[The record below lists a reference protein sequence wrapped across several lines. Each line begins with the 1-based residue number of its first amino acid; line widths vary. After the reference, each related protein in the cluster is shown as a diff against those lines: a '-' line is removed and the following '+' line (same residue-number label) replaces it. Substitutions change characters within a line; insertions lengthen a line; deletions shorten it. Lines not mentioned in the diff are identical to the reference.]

1 MARINA
7 GWISTMKNSAMWI
20 VSMIVLIYGGCCG
33 YLYFAQR
40 SFIYFPVPASVN
52 VPAEDLRLDLDGA
65 TLQVWSLHAAKEH
78 AVVYFGGNAEDVS
91 QNVEQFARLFPDKAV
106 YLVNYRGYGASTGSP
121 TEAALFADAQALF
134 DRFRARYAEVSVV
147 GRSLGSGV
155 AVFLASTRTPDRVVL
170 VTPYDSIAGL
180 AQSAFPIF
188 PVSALLKDRF
198 ESVDYADNVT
208 APILMLIAERDEV
221 IPRSSSQ
228 NLAAAIDSSL
238 ITINIVGDATHN
250 TIQNFAEYT
259 DALRRFLR

>member
-1 MARINA
+1 
-7 GWISTMKNSAMWI
+7 MWI
-20 VSMIVLIYGGCCG
+20 VSIIVLIYAGCCA

-65 TLQVWSLHAAKEH
+65 TLQVWRLHAAKEH
-78 AVVYFGGNAEDVS
+78 AVVYFGGNAE
-91 QNVEQFARLFPDKAV
+91 NVAHNVTQFARLFPDKTV

-134 DRFRARYAEVSVV
+134 DRFRATHAGVSVV

-155 AVFLASTRTPDRVVL
+155 AVYLAATRSPDRVVL
-170 VTPYDSIAGL
+170 VTPYDSIADL
-180 AQSAFPIF
+180 AQSSFPLF

-198 ESVDYADNVT
+198 ESVDYAGDATV
-208 APILMLIAERDEV
+208 PVLLLIAERDEV

-238 ITINIVGDATHN
+238 ITVNIIGDATHN
-250 TIQNFAEYT
+250 TIQDFAEYT
-259 DALRRFLR
+259 DALGDFLE